1 MSAVGIGIIGVGVI
15 SDTYLENLG
24 AFPDTEVL
32 ILGDLDLERARA
44 QAEKYGIPGQGSA
57 EDVLAHRGVLFV
69 ARGAWPVHGVLVR
82 CVVLCVALDCV
93 ALNCVALQHADVF
106 V

>member
-44 QAEKYGIPGQGSA
+44 QAEKYGIPGHGSA
-57 EDVLAHRGVLFV
+57 EDVLAHRG
-69 ARGAWPVHGVLVR
+69 G
-82 CVVLCVALDCV
+82 
-93 ALNCVALQHADVF
+93 
-106 V
+106 